1 MTFSALLDEEGIVDE
16 VDIITQSKFN
26 FITLDMSN
34 RKALDRSTFIE
45 GYLESGQIE
54 YLELDAKVSLV

>member
-54 YLELDAKVSLV
+54 YLELAAKVSLV